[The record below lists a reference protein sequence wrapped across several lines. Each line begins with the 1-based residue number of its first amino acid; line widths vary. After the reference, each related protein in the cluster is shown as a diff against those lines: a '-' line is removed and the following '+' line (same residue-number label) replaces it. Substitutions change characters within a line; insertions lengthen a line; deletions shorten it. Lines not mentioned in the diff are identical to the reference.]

1 MQNISYV
8 TIFFLTAYGT
18 NGNLRYLYFTA
29 ALFVFLLILLANII
43 IITVITRERKLHEP
57 MYMFICNLTLNG
69 VYGSISFYPH
79 CLSNLLSE
87 NPSVSRDGC
96 LTQIFFLHTYGSFE
110 YSILGL
116 MAYDRFLSICHPL
129 RYNNIMTPLKIT
141 KLLVFVYMYPIV
153 IMLIHL
159 TLTIRLPLCGFII
172 EKVYCDNWSVVR
184 LSCSDV
190 SVNSA
195 FGLLVISLLICVPF
209 LVVLYSYVRILAVC
223 LKSSKEARAKALQT
237 CTPHLLS
244 FTNYSIATFFEVL
257 QYRFE
262 LHNMPHV
269 VRIMMSIDFVLL
281 PPLLNPIIYG
291 IKLQEIRK
299 RIKKMF
305 FGKKSTCDSVDASLR
320 RKVTITCLPH
330 VK

>member
-1 MQNISYV
+1 MQNTSYV

-57 MYMFICNLTLNG
+57 MYIFICNLTLNG

-87 NPSVSRDGC
+87 TPSISRAGC
-96 LTQIFFLHTYGSFE
+96 LTQVYCLHTYGGFE
-110 YSILGL
+110 YTILAL
-116 MAYDRFLSICHPL
+116 MAYDRYVSICHPL
-129 RYNNIMTPLKIT
+129 MYNSIMTPLRMT
-141 KLLVFVYMYPIV
+141 KLLVFVYMYPIC
-153 IMLIHL
+153 ILLIHL
-159 TLTIRLPLCGFII
+159 MLTIRLPLCGFII

-190 SVNSA
+190 SVNNIV
-195 FGLLVISLLICVPF
+195 GLLVTCFLICVPF

-237 CTPHLLS
+237 CTPHLVS
-244 FTNYSIATFFEVL
+244 FTNYSIATFFEIL

-262 LHNMPHV
+262 LHNLPHV
-269 VRIMMSIDFVLL
+269 VRIMMSMDCILL

-291 IKLQEIRK
+291 VKLQEIRK
-299 RIKKMF
+299 RIIKMF
-305 FGKKSTCDSVDASLR
+305 FGKKSTCDSVDASL
-320 RKVTITCLPH
+320 K
-330 VK
+330 